1 MEIQKILAPFDT
13 KEMLDLIELTFGKD
27 ERELEARQ
35 LDGSE
40 SEYNSDYVYIAK
52 EGNDILGT
60 LHITVPKE
68 FSKICGVSAVL
79 TTEAAR
85 GKGVGNALF
94 SKATEDID
102 SMGIELSVLG
112 TSNPIAA
119 KLYSKYGF
127 GYCFGSGIMMRFK
140 SGHLVDY
147 NKKYLDDS
155 AIEIKVEE
163 GTPSARIPIVPL
175 SIYKT
180 NFLINAIN
188 SDNVNNFF
196 WNKSKIKFIENRDD
210 FFIDIDTPQDLNK
223 FYKIIKK

>member
-1 MEIQKILAPFDT
+1 
-13 KEMLDLIELTFGKD
+13 
-27 ERELEARQ
+27 
-35 LDGSE
+35 
-40 SEYNSDYVYIAK
+40 
-52 EGNDILGT
+52 
-60 LHITVPKE
+60 
-68 FSKICGVSAVL
+68 
-79 TTEAAR
+79 
-85 GKGVGNALF
+85 
-94 SKATEDID
+94 
-102 SMGIELSVLG
+102 MGIELSVLG

-180 NFLINAIN
+180 NFLINDINIALFNSDVFTQPSCMGLFPRYLSVIDKGGSFYIAKESAGAIGAVLSVIPDDCGEYRADFFFAEGFKKSINEMIELAKKKHGRIYFEVAKKDVYKMEILKSNGFNKTIN
-188 SDNVNNFF
+188 SVFEHNGF
-196 WNKSKIKFIENRDD
+196 KIS
-210 FFIDIDTPQDLNK
+210 TLK
-223 FYKIIKK
+223 FYE